1 LTPSL
6 ICTKF
11 KRMTLRALA
20 IATKL
25 VLTTCITTLTACTT
39 STQPP
44 EAYLRLYGTAPLLT
58 QHFAI
63 CNQSGC
69 EETIVVT
76 LNNTDWALIDN
87 IFSPRADDSTE
98 ERRRIA
104 RAIAQFEQMVA
115 VKAGTGDDQAGQQ
128 GVFRGTRQLDCVAE
142 TTNTTSY
149 LILLQERGL
158 MQWHA
163 PRYPQHRGF
172 MHGQFPHNTAV
183 MEDLNTGERYA
194 VDAYF
199 HANGIPPEIV
209 PVSEWIA
216 GFTPEVIHN
225 SP

>member
-1 LTPSL
+1 
-6 ICTKF
+6 
-11 KRMTLRALA
+11 MTLRTLA
-20 IATKL
+20 ITTNFA
-25 VLTTCITTLTACTT
+25 LTTCITTLTACTT

-44 EAYLRLYGTAPLLT
+44 EAYLRLYGTVPLST
-58 QHFAI
+58 QNFAI
-63 CNQSGC
+63 CSLSGC
-69 EETIVVT
+69 EETTVVT
-76 LNNTDWALIDN
+76 LSNTDWVFVDN
-87 IFSPRADDSTE
+87 IFSPHTNDSTE

-115 VKAGTGDDQAGQQ
+115 VKAGTGDDQAGQE

-172 MHGQFPHNTAV
+172 MRGQFPHNTAV
-183 MEDLNTGERYA
+183 MEDLKTGERYA

-209 PVSEWIA
+209 PISEWIA
-216 GFTPEVIHN
+216 GFAPEVIHD

>member
-1 LTPSL
+1 
-6 ICTKF
+6 
-11 KRMTLRALA
+11 MTLRTLA
-20 IATKL
+20 ISTKL
-25 VLTTCITTLTACTT
+25 VLTTCVTALAACTT
-39 STQPP
+39 SSQPP
-44 EAYLRLYGTAPLLT
+44 EAYLRLYGTVPMSA
-58 QHFAI
+58 QHFPI
-63 CNQSGC
+63 CNLPGC
-69 EETIVVT
+69 EETTVVT
-76 LNNTDWALIDN
+76 LSNTDWALIDS
-87 IFSPRADDSTE
+87 IFSPRADDSAE

-104 RAIAQFEQMVA
+104 RAIALFERLIA
-115 VKAGTGDDQAGQQ
+115 VQAGTGDDQAGQQ

-183 MEDLNTGERYA
+183 MEDLKSGERYA

-199 HANGIPPEIV
+199 HANGVPPEIV

-216 GFTPEVIHN
+216 GFTTEVVHN
-225 SP
+225 TP